1 MTSSWSLADLGALI
15 FLLFGLI
22 QGLRHGLKTD
32 ASLFLGVLAGLFTA
46 MNIYPPLVQWMVKT
60 IPYEALSVQILAVTV
75 TLMLSTLVLLGVKHL
90 VFLAMKATSLK
101 FFNHVG
107 GGLLRFSQYLVFV
120 LLVFVGF
127 TLIDNPD
134 LHRYFGTESILGR
147 YVITHERRLGSSL
160 AIDVDAARGVLDKKR
175 QKNSE
180 TWNEA
185 ILK

>member
-1 MTSSWSLADLGALI
+1 MTLWSLADLGALI

-22 QGLRHGLKTD
+22 QGLRQGLRTD
-32 ASLFLGVLAGLFTA
+32 ASLFLGVVAGLFTA
-46 MNIYPPLVQWMVKT
+46 LTIYPPLVQWMVKA
-60 IPYEALSVQILAVTV
+60 IPYETLSVQILAVTV
-75 TLMLSTLVLLGVKHL
+75 TLMLSTLVVLGVKYL

-107 GGLLRFSQYLVFV
+107 GGILRFAQYLVFV

-127 TLIDNPD
+127 TLVDNPD

-147 YVITHERRLGSSL
+147 YVMKQERALGSSML
-160 AIDVDAARGVLDKKR
+160 IDVDAARGVLDKRR
-175 QKNSE
+175 QKSSE